1 MLHFIKGHGI
11 ISNKTTS
18 KMIATAESLKAL
30 LAAKGIPFLKFK
42 KQERCTNKHTNK
54 ESNQNQSLP

>member
-30 LAAKGIPFLKFK
+30 LAAKRIPFLNLK
-42 KQERCTNKHTNK
+42 KQERCTNKQ
-54 ESNQNQSLP
+54 SNQNQPVP